1 MEIFFFFDF
10 SFVRCLLWW
19 TNTATGSLTI
29 KHRGRWYSSEIRPA
43 SRTWTRWLR
52 WCVTMTTRM
61 IHYPAASSAVLHIP
75 PKTPFLLVTTWIQP
89 MGRIRSPHS
98 VTAHTVAPTVK
109 SRPCPWWS
117 HWISSQSVGPL
128 SIRFHPSAGV
138 SPIFMIALTSVSP
151 MFGILNP
158 SALNGFTKTKTFP
171 FLLSTFS
178 SQLFFS
184 CFLSFFLS
192 SLKISLNSLIYS
204 FATNQVLL
212 HGIDAGVCH
221 GDVVGG
227 RGLFRYD
234 DDLRPRLGIFGRWH
248 RDANQQTSDDAEKYG
263 LAHRCRRRSGMDE
276 TANCWWQ
283 TCM

>member
-1 MEIFFFFDF
+1 MFRIDRWRFFFFFFDF

-29 KHRGRWYSSEIRPA
+29 KHHGRWYSSEIRPA

-52 WCVTMTTRM
+52 WCVTTTTRT

-98 VTAHTVAPTVK
+98 VTAHTVAPTAK

-178 SQLFFS
+178 SQLFFF
-184 CFLSFFLS
+184 FLSFFLLWLFPNQYLIRTFGFVGHCFIIQIHLTYESFGENRFVHLFS
-192 SLKISLNSLIYS
+192 SSN
-204 FATNQVLL
+204 
-212 HGIDAGVCH
+212 
-221 GDVVGG
+221 
-227 RGLFRYD
+227 R
-234 DDLRPRLGIFGRWH
+234 
-248 RDANQQTSDDAEKYG
+248 
-263 LAHRCRRRSGMDE
+263 
-276 TANCWWQ
+276 
-283 TCM
+283 